1 MSSYVRLIL
10 ENNLSTAFK
19 DCRTRIPSGNTDKVR
34 KGSLV
39 GHFADWSTAEF
50 TKREHT
56 KCFISNILLIIQGN
70 LIAYCTNLKQLSCTS
85 DREGKKHSC
94 AKMDEGSTKGTE
106 ERWRKFTSNLTLALD
121 RPLKGE
127 KVRRRLG
134 MRIEAA
140 FVSEHSFFI
149 EAFISNALS

>member
-1 MSSYVRLIL
+1 
-10 ENNLSTAFK
+10 
-19 DCRTRIPSGNTDKVR
+19 
-34 KGSLV
+34 
-39 GHFADWSTAEF
+39 
-50 TKREHT
+50 
-56 KCFISNILLIIQGN
+56 
-70 LIAYCTNLKQLSCTS
+70 
-85 DREGKKHSC
+85 
-94 AKMDEGSTKGTE
+94 MDEGSTKGTE